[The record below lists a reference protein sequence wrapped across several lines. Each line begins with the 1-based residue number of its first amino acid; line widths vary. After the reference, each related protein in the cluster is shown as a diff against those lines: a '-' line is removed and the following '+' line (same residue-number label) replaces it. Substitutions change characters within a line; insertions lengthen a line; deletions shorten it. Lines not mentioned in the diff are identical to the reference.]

1 MSALLADTQPHH
13 PHVRAVRDAR
23 PPSSTWSTVS
33 APAWRQPPLAFDPVQ
48 VPVAAARPKP
58 NGHSVHVVG
67 DSWSTDRPSTL
78 PDPRTWSASLALAL
92 AETLQG
98 RRPIGQL
105 SRWLDE
111 EVLGHLSVTLRLR
124 RTASG
129 QPRPASGRPA
139 VLRSVRLQFPCP
151 EAVEVSA
158 HVFSDGRS
166 RALAFRLQGW
176 GDRWLCTALELGPCP
191 V

>member
-23 PPSSTWSTVS
+23 PPSSTWSTAS
-33 APAWRQPPLAFDPVQ
+33 APAFRQPALAFDPVH
-48 VPVAAARPKP
+48 VPVAASRPKP

-67 DSWSTDRPSTL
+67 NSWSADPPSAL
-78 PDPRTWSASLALAL
+78 PDPRIWSASLALAL

-105 SRWLDE
+105 SRWVDE
-111 EVLGHLSVTLRLR
+111 QVLGHLTVTLRLR
-124 RTASG
+124 RSASG

-139 VLRSVRLQFPCP
+139 VLRSVHLQFPCP